1 MNLQDMFRVAMMDHF
16 MASTGCSFR
25 QADIILAACERRI
38 PMPTD
43 ALITGMILRK
53 VRREMFGVD
62 TIANN

>member
-1 MNLQDMFRVAMMDHF
+1 MSLQDMFRVAMMDHF

-25 QADIILAACERRI
+25 QADIILAACEPKI

-53 VRREMFGVD
+53 VRREMCGVD
-62 TIANN
+62 TLANN